1 MKDFNR
7 VISSKSIEQIDRI
20 ELRSIDSGRKN
31 NHSKPPLYNNIK
43 TIYCVGIGYNDSLK
57 ELEAY
62 KSVGLP
68 AEKNQANNA
77 LSLSKFVSQTPE
89 KN

>member
-20 ELRSIDSGRKN
+20 ELRSIDSGRKLN
-31 NHSKPPLYNNIK
+31 YCKPPLYNNSK
-43 TIYCVGIGYNDSLK
+43 ANYGGFGINGSLK

-68 AEKNQANNA
+68 IDQR
-77 LSLSKFVSQTPE
+77 
-89 KN
+89 